1 MLAIFY
7 ILIIILAI
15 LSALPVIFVK
25 QFMKKQ
31 DYSYFSIGLFIIELV
46 ILYTSLVSGYIFF
59 IYKKI
64 SITTFY
70 PIIKCIELLIPIIFA
85 IVVYETK
92 LQPINYFG
100 IFLAIIAI
108 VCISWK

>member
-1 MLAIFY
+1 MLDLYY

-15 LSALPVIFVK
+15 LSALPVIFIK

-31 DYSYFSIGLFIIELV
+31 DYSPVSIGLFITMIV
-46 ILYTSLVSGYIFF
+46 ILYALTVCGYIFF
-59 IYKKI
+59 IDKKI

-70 PIIKCIELLIPIIFA
+70 PIVKCIELLIPIIFA
-85 IVVYETK
+85 IIVYDNK
-92 LQPINYFG
+92 LQPINKFG
-100 IFLAIIAI
+100 IFLALIAI